1 MYIETFNLDLVNRL
15 LRIKK
20 NFRQNNTKSYLKLQ
34 IKKPCNNSIIS
45 RWDTSLLQTKI

>member
-20 NFRQNNTKSYLKLQ
+20 NFRQNDTKSYLKLLV
-34 IKKPCNNSIIS
+34 KK
-45 RWDTSLLQTKI
+45 T